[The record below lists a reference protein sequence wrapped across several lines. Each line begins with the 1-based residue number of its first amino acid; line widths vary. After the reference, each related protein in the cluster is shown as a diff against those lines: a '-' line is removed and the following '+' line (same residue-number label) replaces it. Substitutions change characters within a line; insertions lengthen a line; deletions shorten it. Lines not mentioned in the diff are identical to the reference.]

1 MGRIDSLEEPV
12 GPDGLYVKLL
22 RYYKIL
28 FLNLKA
34 DFYFF
39 LLSDKCNV

>member
-22 RYYKIL
+22 RYFKIL
-28 FLNLKA
+28 FLNLRP
-34 DFYFF
+34 DFIFIY
-39 LLSDKCNV
+39 